1 MRVSARRQK
10 QGDVG
15 MRGPDTRLPPKA
27 TGENAGPAPSQRPGH
42 SDSYEQSPAPHG
54 PWQGGCRRA
63 LLGWNLGLWHA
74 GPPRASA
81 GWRPESLDRL
91 LPGGPSGLTCDS
103 EPVRVL
109 GEDGCIYLKL
119 WSQRGLS
126 EEEAN
131 PEATKERLFFRWIY
145 FTT

>member
-1 MRVSARRQK
+1 MEPGPLACRTLVSSLSY
-10 QGDVG
+10 D
-15 MRGPDTRLPPKA
+15 
-27 TGENAGPAPSQRPGH
+27 PSG
-42 SDSYEQSPAPHG
+42 S
-54 PWQGGCRRA
+54 
-63 LLGWNLGLWHA
+63 LLGRRPAW
-74 GPPRASA
+74 PPRASA

-91 LPGGPSGLTCDS
+91 PPGGPSGLTCDS

-131 PEATKERLFFRWIY
+131 PEATKERLFFRWIH